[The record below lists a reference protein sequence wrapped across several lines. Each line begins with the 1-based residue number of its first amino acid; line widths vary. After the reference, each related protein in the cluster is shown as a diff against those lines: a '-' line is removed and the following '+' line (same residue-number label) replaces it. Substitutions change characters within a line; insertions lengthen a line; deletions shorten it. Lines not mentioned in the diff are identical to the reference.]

1 MPGIT
6 YVEKNGK
13 KHEFE
18 LPEGISVMQ
27 GAVSKGVPG
36 IDGDC
41 GGECACGTCHVY
53 VDNAWLD
60 KLDAIGDAEASML
73 SFADGAQPNSRLSC
87 QIKMSSMLDGLIVG
101 LPEGQH

>member
-27 GAVSKGVPG
+27 GAVSNSVPG

-41 GGECACGTCHVY
+41 GVNAPAEPATSTSTTRGSTNSTPSATPKQAC
-53 VDNAWLD
+53 
-60 KLDAIGDAEASML
+60 
-73 SFADGAQPNSRLSC
+73 
-87 QIKMSSMLDGLIVG
+87 
-101 LPEGQH
+101 